1 MAEAAV
7 LAGRQDACP
16 LSRSHRLEKR
26 KGGAGQQKMGRGMT
40 KEIAV
45 GQQKEGRRLVSL
57 SLAMKEAKQ
66 PWTAKED
73 GLPRPARSSTG

>member
-1 MAEAAV
+1 
-7 LAGRQDACP
+7 
-16 LSRSHRLEKR
+16 
-26 KGGAGQQKMGRGMT
+26 MT

-45 GQQKEGRRLVSL
+45 DRQKEGRRLVSL

-66 PWTAKED
+66 PRTTKED